1 MLIERFDFADPGT
14 ASSDCRCGGRCK
26 PFRRHPDHP
35 RYQSSYGGTFAVSE
49 SVLGIGW
56 RRNGVG
62 SKRRGEEADLRAK
75 KAVAER
81 EVVIG

>member
-1 MLIERFDFADPGT
+1 M
-14 ASSDCRCGGRCK
+14 
-26 PFRRHPDHP
+26 
-35 RYQSSYGGTFAVSE
+35 SE